1 MCSNIRQKF
10 ATGDYQEYYICVR
23 FLQSTKTVINRLIKK
38 QKKTL
43 SGSESKSESLISLP
57 EQ

>member
-38 QKKTL
+38 QKTH
-43 SGSESKSESLISLP
+43 EADP
-57 EQ
+57 NQNQNH